1 MELVATVEPNESQT
15 RLIADLQGWGRKS
28 RKHELRKT
36 QKRYLLVKDE
46 MLNNPRVS

>member
-1 MELVATVEPNESQT
+1 MELVATVEPNTFMREPPG
-15 RLIADLQGWGRKS
+15 LERKS